1 MTLTTPSPDT
11 QLSGLAQKIAGQWAT
26 ASWPGLRRLKVEA
39 TADAI
44 RVTGNVST
52 FFEKQQAWH
61 WARRVAQGVWVEDE
75 IDVVSRQNTRS
86 SPMITAWTTHAIWS
100 SFALLAMALSLLA

>member
-1 MTLTTPSPDT
+1 MTFATLSPDVDLT
-11 QLSGLAQKIAGQWAT
+11 KLARQIAGEWAT

-39 TADAI
+39 TTETI

-61 WARRVAQGVWVEDE
+61 WARRVARDIQVEDE
-75 IDVVSRQNTRS
+75 IQVISRR
-86 SPMITAWTTHAIWS
+86 
-100 SFALLAMALSLLA
+100 

>member
-11 QLSGLAQKIAGQWAT
+11 DLRGLAQKIAGQWST

-61 WARRVAQGVWVEDE
+61 WARRVAREVWVEDE
-75 IDVVSRQNTRS
+75 IHVVSRQNTT
-86 SPMITAWTTHAIWS
+86 TAGGRVR
-100 SFALLAMALSLLA
+100 

>member
-1 MTLTTPSPDT
+1 MTFATLSPDVDLT
-11 QLSGLAQKIAGQWAT
+11 NLARQIAGQWAT

-39 TADAI
+39 TTDAI

-61 WARRVAQGVWVEDE
+61 WARRVARDIQVEDE
-75 IDVVSRQNTRS
+75 VEVISRRTR
-86 SPMITAWTTHAIWS
+86 
-100 SFALLAMALSLLA
+100 

>member
-1 MTLTTPSPDT
+1 MTFATLSPDVELT
-11 QLSGLAQKIAGQWAT
+11 NLARQIAGQWAT

-39 TADAI
+39 TTDAI

-61 WARRVAQGVWVEDE
+61 WARRVAPDVLVKDEVE
-75 IDVVSRQNTRS
+75 VVSRRL
-86 SPMITAWTTHAIWS
+86 H
-100 SFALLAMALSLLA
+100 

>member
-1 MTLTTPSPDT
+1 MTLTTPFPET
-11 QLSGLAQKIAGQWAT
+11 QLSGLARQIAGQWAT

-61 WARRVAQGVWVEDE
+61 WARRVARDIQVEDE
-75 IDVVSRQNTRS
+75 VEVISRR
-86 SPMITAWTTHAIWS
+86 PR
-100 SFALLAMALSLLA
+100 

>member
-1 MTLTTPSPDT
+1 MTFATLSPDVDLT
-11 QLSGLAQKIAGQWAT
+11 DLARQIAGQWAT

-44 RVTGNVST
+44 RVKGNVST

-61 WARRVAQGVWVEDE
+61 WARRVARDVQVEDE
-75 IDVVSRQNTRS
+75 IEVISRHPRS
-86 SPMITAWTTHAIWS
+86 FNLGTSG
-100 SFALLAMALSLLA
+100 

>member
-1 MTLTTPSPDT
+1 MIFATLSPDVDLT
-11 QLSGLAQKIAGQWAT
+11 DLARRIAGQWAT
-26 ASWPGLRRLKVEA
+26 ASWPGLRRLKVET

-61 WARRVAQGVWVEDE
+61 WARRVARDVRVEDE
-75 IDVVSRQNTRS
+75 IEVVSRR
-86 SPMITAWTTHAIWS
+86 
-100 SFALLAMALSLLA
+100 

>member
-1 MTLTTPSPDT
+1 MTLTTLSPDT
-11 QLSGLAQKIAGQWAT
+11 QLTSLARQIAGQWAT

-75 IDVVSRQNTRS
+75 IDVVSRQS
-86 SPMITAWTTHAIWS
+86 TTVEGGRIR
-100 SFALLAMALSLLA
+100 